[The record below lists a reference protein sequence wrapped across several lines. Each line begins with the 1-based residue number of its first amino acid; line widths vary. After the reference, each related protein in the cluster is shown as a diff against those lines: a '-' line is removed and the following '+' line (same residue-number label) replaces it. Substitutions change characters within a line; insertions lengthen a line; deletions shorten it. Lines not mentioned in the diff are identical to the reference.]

1 MITILRRNGVFLALA
16 GLLFLAMASNRASAG
31 LTYSLTNFAGLQN
44 GWTVSGSI
52 TTDGTIGS
60 LLQSNITSWNYTAT
74 NGVSTF
80 TGASTTS
87 GAFINSFRLIG
98 ATSTSFY
105 VQGQTGAFMLV
116 ADANYSNLINWD
128 YNLNTYNGQAPA
140 PSNKWNSNPSGQYV
154 DNKWSIASR
163 PGPVPEI
170 DPATGGS
177 ALSIVAGVLA
187 MIEQRR
193 RRATFVA

>member
-1 MITILRRNGVFLALA
+1 VFLALA

-60 LLQSNITSWNYTAT
+60 LSQSNITSWNYTAT

-177 ALSIVAGVLA
+177 ALSIVAGVLS

-193 RRATFVA
+193 RRATLVA

>member
-1 MITILRRNGVFLALA
+1 
-16 GLLFLAMASNRASAG
+16 MASNQASAG
-31 LTYSLTNFAGLQN
+31 LTYSLTNFASLQI

-60 LLQSNITSWNYTAT
+60 LSSSNITSWDYTAT

-87 GAFINSFRLIG
+87 GAFINGFDAIG

-105 VQGQTGAFMLV
+105 VQGQTGHIMLV
-116 ADANYSNLINWD
+116 ADAVYSSLINWN
-128 YNLNTYNGQAPA
+128 YNQNTYSGQAPA
-140 PSNKWNSNPSGQYV
+140 GTLKWNTDPSGQYV
-154 DNKWSIASR
+154 AGEWTIASR
-163 PGPVPEI
+163 TAGVPEI

-177 ALSIVAGVLA
+177 ALSLIAGVLA

-193 RRATFVA
+193 RRAMLVA

>member
-1 MITILRRNGVFLALA
+1 
-16 GLLFLAMASNRASAG
+16 MASNQASAG
-31 LTYSLTNFAGLQN
+31 LTYSLTNFASLQN

-60 LLQSNITSWNYTAT
+60 LSSSNITSWDYTAT
-74 NGVSTF
+74 DGVSTF

-87 GAFINSFRLIG
+87 GAFINNFREIG

-116 ADANYSNLINWD
+116 ADAGYSSLIAWD
-128 YNLNTYNGQAPA
+128 YNGNTYSGQAPA
-140 PSNKWNSNPSGQYV
+140 GTNKWNTNPSGQYV
-154 DNKWSIASR
+154 GGKWTIASR
-163 PGPVPEI
+163 PAPVPEI
-170 DPATGGS
+170 DPATSGS
-177 ALSIVAGVLA
+177 ALSLIAGVLA

-193 RRATFVA
+193 RRATLVA